1 MSGRIK
7 AGLLFGL
14 IALIMVPLVS
24 IIPTVGLLICGPVLA
39 IGLAVGAGYLAIR
52 WSDLRSGVGSGVL
65 AGAFTG
71 LGALVGSIVF
81 FVAAIAFVSASPELR
96 DLVFEQALA
105 QNPSAGISKEQLA
118 NILPFVGVLLG
129 SCVGLVELVFAL
141 GAGALGA
148 WLAVRQRPAEPAAA
162 LGSYPGGA
170 PYLPP
175 TAPVS
180 PPVSTPQPPQPPQD
194 PPPLSPLD

>member
-14 IALIMVPLVS
+14 IALITVPLVS

-52 WSDLRSGVGSGVL
+52 WGDLRSGVGSGVL

-71 LGALVGSIVF
+71 LGALIGSIVF

-105 QNPSAGISKEQLA
+105 QNPNVNISKEQLA
-118 NILPFVGVLLG
+118 NILPYVGVLLG

-148 WLAVRQRPAEPAAA
+148 WLAVRQRPAAAMP
-162 LGSYPGGA
+162 LGFDTGGT
-170 PYLPP
+170 PYIPP

-180 PPVSTPQPPQPPQD
+180 PPVSTPQPPQD

>member
-14 IALIMVPLVS
+14 IALVTVPLIS
-24 IIPTVGLLICGPVLA
+24 LIPTVGLLICGPVLV

-52 WSDLRSGVGSGVL
+52 WSDLQAGVGSGVL
-65 AGAFTG
+65 AGAFVG
-71 LGALVGSIVF
+71 FGAAVGSIVF
-81 FVAAIAFVSASPELR
+81 FVGALAFVSSTPELR
-96 DLVFEQALA
+96 DIVLDQALA
-105 QNPSAGISKEQLA
+105 QNPSAGISKEQLL
-118 NILPFVGVLLG
+118 NILPYVGVLLG

-141 GAGALGA
+141 GAGAAGA
-148 WLAVRQRPAEPAAA
+148 WLATRQRPAGPTAT

-170 PYLPP
+170 PYIPP
-175 TAPVS
+175 VT
-180 PPVSTPQPPQPPQD
+180 PPVSTPQPTQPPHD